1 MQQRRGERKVRKKR
15 PARQGGGE
23 RVRAHPH
30 TTAGA
35 TADTTADRGGGYGA
49 ILLYIGQYYSTMGQY
64 YGTMI

>member
-30 TTAGA
+30 TTADA
-35 TADTTADRGGGYGA
+35 TADTTADTTADRGGVWCNTIVLWGNSMV
-49 ILLYIGQYYSTMGQY
+49 QYYCT
-64 YGTMI
+64 

>member
-30 TTAGA
+30 TTADA
-35 TADTTADRGGGYGA
+35 TADTTADTTADRGGGYGA
-49 ILLYIGQYYSTMGQY
+49 IL
-64 YGTMI
+64 